1 MFMKREKNIAICQR
15 ITDQKGSIAR
25 SLTHRHRHFNIFELE
40 VVDCFLSIYK
50 DILHQQFR

>member
-1 MFMKREKNIAICQR
+1 MFMKKEKNIAICQR

-50 DILHQQFR
+50 DILHQ